1 MTMLEISASFK
12 KATAAPILN
21 LSPDTGSANSTAIRQ
36 ALSGFTLPR
45 SPGAITRSRL
55 GQHPPTK
62 APLEERLYNALAAC
76 KIRTATV
83 AMHLDPEWRI
93 RFFRQLD
100 NLMDID
106 NWEKDDLPVTDAS
119 FATLLRMLLYIKP
132 KLRPGIGVTN
142 DGNIIAAWTAGKNR
156 LTIEC
161 RAADEVRWVVVIY
174 NDEERESGA
183 GETQLPRLMHVLAPY
198 QPQRWFVDEEQKATA

>member
-1 MTMLEISASFK
+1 MSMLEISASFK
-12 KATAAPILN
+12 KAAATPVLN
-21 LSPDTGSANSTAIRQ
+21 LSPVTGSANSTAIRQ
-36 ALSGFTLPR
+36 ALSEFALPR
-45 SPGAITRSRL
+45 SPGAVTHGRL
-55 GQHPPTK
+55 THYPPKK
-62 APLEERLYNALAAC
+62 APLEERLYNARAAC

-83 AMHLDPEWRI
+83 AMHLDHDWRI

-119 FATLLRMLLYIKP
+119 FGTLLRMLLFIRSKR
-132 KLRPGIGVTN
+132 RPGLGITN

-161 RAADEVRWVVVIY
+161 GADDQVRWVVVIY
-174 NDEERESGA
+174 DGEERESAA
-183 GETQLPRLMHVLAPY
+183 GEACLSRLMDVLAPY
-198 QPQRWFVDEEQKATA
+198 KPQRWFADEESKVAA

>member
-12 KATAAPILN
+12 KAAAAAILN

-36 ALSGFTLPR
+36 ALSGFAIPR
-45 SPGAITRSRL
+45 SPGAIAHGRL
-55 GQHPPTK
+55 AQHPPKK
-62 APLEERLYNALAAC
+62 APLEERLYDALAAC
-76 KIRTATV
+76 KIRTAAV
-83 AMHLDPEWRI
+83 AMHLDPDWRI

-106 NWEKDDLPVTDAS
+106 NWEKEDLPVTEAS
-119 FATLLRMLLYIKP
+119 FATLLRMLLFIRP
-132 KLRPGIGVTN
+132 KRRPGIGVTN
-142 DGNIIAAWTAGKNR
+142 DGNIIAAWTVGKNR

-161 RAADEVRWVVVIY
+161 RASDQVRWVVVIY
-174 NDEERESGA
+174 DGEERESGA

-198 QPQRWFVDEEQKATA
+198 QPQRWFADEERKVAA